1 MSHLLASI
9 PTSSFSSSALKRV
22 EKVSHLFVM
31 ETGNLYAYDQLVCAN
46 ANHRIKAG
54 VVDFTLAPLGLPRN
68 RKTPYGSSYDGNT
81 SFSICLQEL
90 RSRLQVSSYDEMS
103 KFLNCCDNMNPLA
116 RTNAVAALL
125 ETTIPAS
132 FNLVS
137 EAEVKFAASKGEVV
151 ENITYVIGPMAL
163 TESGLTFS
171 VSGSMWT

>member
-1 MSHLLASI
+1 
-9 PTSSFSSSALKRV
+9 
-22 EKVSHLFVM
+22 
-31 ETGNLYAYDQLVCAN
+31 
-46 ANHRIKAG
+46 
-54 VVDFTLAPLGLPRN
+54 
-68 RKTPYGSSYDGNT
+68 
-81 SFSICLQEL
+81 
-90 RSRLQVSSYDEMS
+90 
-103 KFLNCCDNMNPLA
+103 MNPLA